1 MRKNK
6 TLFIVV
12 LLIISMVNGGDN
24 VLKPM
29 DNFDFALGVYS
40 LKYFQPSRYGRY
52 SYQGTPGENCISL
65 LKPRAFEGTKHF
77 TRFENN

>member
-1 MRKNK
+1 MRKKK

-40 LKYFQPSRYGRY
+40 LKYFQ
-52 SYQGTPGENCISL
+52 Q
-65 LKPRAFEGTKHF
+65 F
-77 TRFENN
+77 

>member
-12 LLIISMVNGGDN
+12 LLIISMVNGCDN

-29 DNFDFALGVYS
+29 DNFDFEGASIKIS
-40 LKYFQPSRYGRY
+40 LK
-52 SYQGTPGENCISL
+52 N
-65 LKPRAFEGTKHF
+65 K
-77 TRFENN
+77 